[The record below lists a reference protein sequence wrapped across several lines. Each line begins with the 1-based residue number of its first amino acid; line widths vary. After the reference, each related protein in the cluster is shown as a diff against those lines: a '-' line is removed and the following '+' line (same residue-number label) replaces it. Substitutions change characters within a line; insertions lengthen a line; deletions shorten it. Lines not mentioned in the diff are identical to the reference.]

1 MPPGLHAATGAR
13 SFVSPS
19 RSIKVPAA
27 DDITRAWG
35 RLWLNAMADGMLST
49 VVVLVSLTAIEP
61 VMRGAANL
69 SAAAFPQHDPVV
81 AIPIALAL
89 AVTVLVIVSAFVKSR
104 VNGVPVRSYFDGTI
118 PPGDRSS
125 GQSSH

>member
-1 MPPGLHAATGAR
+1 
-13 SFVSPS
+13 
-19 RSIKVPAA
+19 
-27 DDITRAWG
+27 
-35 RLWLNAMADGMLST
+35 MADGMLST

>member
-1 MPPGLHAATGAR
+1 MSPGLPADTGVR
-13 SFVSPS
+13 SFVPAA
-19 RSIKVPAA
+19 RPVKVPGA

-49 VVVLVSLTAIEP
+49 VVVLLSLTAIEP

-81 AIPIALAL
+81 AIPIVLAL
-89 AVTVLVIVSAFVKSR
+89 AVTVLVILSAFVKSR
-104 VNGVPVRSYFDGTI
+104 ANGVSVRAYFDGTTR
-118 PPGDRSS
+118 PGNRSS
-125 GQSSH
+125 GQPSH